1 MRRACT
7 VCRVRRLGQ
16 RGGWGTAFFGV
27 GADQGEEAVMALTRR
42 ALLVVALLL
51 VAPARSADGD
61 RAWVLWKQASVNGSR
76 FDTGHPVV
84 AARPTRHYQPA
95 FAEGAG
101 ETPVFPPS
109 AVTTQDKIDWLTA
122 EADLAAQAVDAE
134 AEKPLPQQREAV
146 YRATLARGADLNRL
160 INTIAGRFPRLEARV
175 SETLTKAIGGLERI
189 ANGRLKIG
197 MSSEQV
203 RQIRGEPSSIS
214 EMTTAAGLRQQWR
227 YGATVLSFDNGKL
240 VEIRRMLNGD

>member
-1 MRRACT
+1 MTRARR
-7 VCRVRRLGQ
+7 G
-16 RGGWGTAFFGV
+16 
-27 GADQGEEAVMALTRR
+27 
-42 ALLVVALLL
+42 ALLL
-51 VAPARSADGD
+51 AFCLLASAATVHAECAWAP
-61 RAWVLWKQASVNGSR
+61 WKQALVKN
-76 FDTGHPVV
+76 
-84 AARPTRHYQPA
+84 PA
-95 FAEGAG
+95 
-101 ETPVFPPS
+101 ETPAAPPS
-109 AVTTQDKIDWLTA
+109 AVATLDKINWLTA

-240 VEIRRMLNGD
+240 VEIRRM